1 MFLTRKFYNTDA
13 PADAGGGAAE
23 TVVEQPPMSI
33 AEAMAKNGRKS
44 DENSTAP
51 KPIDIG
57 TLTVPKAEEPTPA
70 ATVKEEEPA
79 KAVEEP
85 KTEPVKEEPK
95 KEEPTPIAKVEPQK
109 EVTLDEV
116 LKKNQPDTIL
126 KALGFDDKK
135 VAFIQEL
142 GDIDDKVVGIV
153 QAWKNGQLGDYI
165 NALGTDY
172 TKMSD
177 VDVMRNQ
184 LRKEYP
190 KVSDAAFEALF
201 EDEVLDKYKL
211 DDSVYSET
219 EVAKGKLLLEAKAA
233 RYRDELVANQEKF
246 LMPKP
251 PEPKAPAVPDNTA
264 ELQAQKAKEDVE
276 AYVKEI
282 KEDPY
287 TKNIIADKKITLG
300 EGEEKFGFP
309 VDPELLIGVMTD
321 PQKIA
326 DAMLKKVVGADGK
339 EALVLDTEKQMLSAA
354 IQVYGK
360 PFLDAYAVHI
370 KGLGGKAVTDLL
382 ENAKPKD
389 GTVPAKSEAAPTTVA
404 GAMAKHGRRVDPVV

>member
-1 MFLTRKFYNTDA
+1 MFLIRKFYNTDA
-13 PADAGGGAAE
+13 PADAGGGATE
-23 TVVEQPPMSI
+23 TVVDAPPMSI

-57 TLTVPKAEEPTPA
+57 TLTVPKVEESTPA

-79 KAVEEP
+79 KAVEEL

-95 KEEPTPIAKVEPQK
+95 KEEPTPIAKVEPPK
-109 EVTLDEV
+109 EITLDEV

-126 KALGFDDKK
+126 KALGFDDEK
-135 VAFIQEL
+135 VSLIQDLKE
-142 GDIDDKVVGIV
+142 IDPKLVGII
-153 QAWKNGQLGDYI
+153 QAWKSGQLGDYVKEL
-165 NALGTDY
+165 ATDY
-172 TKMSD
+172 TKMEPE
-177 VDVMRNQ
+177 DVMRHQ
-184 LRKEYP
+184 LRLDYP
-190 KVSDAAFEALF
+190 KASARQLEILYKKEIVEKYNLDSADEDEAAEGRELLSAVSD
-201 EDEVLDKYKL
+201 K
-211 DDSVYSET
+211 
-219 EVAKGKLLLEAKAA
+219 
-233 RYRDELVANQEKF
+233 YRDSFVENQNKF
-246 LMPKP
+246 LLPKT

-389 GTVPAKSEAAPTTVA
+389 GTVPSKSEAAPTSVA